1 MVEVNIFDTRPGIKT
16 TAMTLDEATTQLQ
29 AVLNAKTSRLV
40 AEIQR
45 MIVQRPFLLNEGV
58 PKAAVN
64 GIHFE
69 YEWDSFLPIA
79 CPLNTTIGY
88 CGGGEPL
95 ALFADDE
102 DQLFPTT
109 IGRAVLEATPMAD
122 RESVQELLDSVM
134 TQMYCS
140 WFAAAWKLAR
150 SADPA
155 MRGFLSVHDTIWRTE
170 LDTGEQF
177 REDTGPV
184 RFF

>member
-109 IGRAVLEATPMAD
+109 IGRAV
-122 RESVQELLDSVM
+122 